1 MTARSMVAALSR
13 VAGAE
18 VAGRVR
24 WERDPRV
31 ERIVATWPGAW
42 DTTRARALGF
52 PGDESFDAV
61 IRQYIGEETASQQ
74 RTSAP

>member
-1 MTARSMVAALSR
+1 MTALGMVAALNR

-18 VAGRVR
+18 VARRVR

-42 DTTRARALGF
+42 DTSRARALGF

-61 IRQYIGEETASQQ
+61 IRQYIEEEMASQQ
-74 RTSAP
+74 RTSTA